1 MRKIAVRGRTLGDGP
16 NVDPQVHSRARLRM
30 DVQSSTCVVL
40 PRCLG
45 KPNRYGPKVLDAM
58 LLKIGHSQLMHEL
71 LVTLMAEVTGIVNS
85 RPIAHNTFWHRRTTA
100 PNSRHA
106 SYYEDLATCAYA
118 WSIRSPRPL
127 HAELVEKGPV
137 PGRSVLGEMEKGVP
151 AKPSEETQVNDPW
164 MQCVCWR
171 QCISKGRQC
180 TLKRLV
186 IRQDRRN
193 YKEFGWQGMEGQ
205 SEDM

>member
-85 RPIAHNTFWHRRTTA
+85 HPIATIPSDTDEPQPLTPAMLLTMKTWPLA
-100 PNSRHA
+100 P
-106 SYYEDLATCAYA
+106 T
-118 WSIRSPRPL
+118 
-127 HAELVEKGPV
+127 
-137 PGRSVLGEMEKGVP
+137 PGQFV
-151 AKPSEETQVNDPW
+151 
-164 MQCVCWR
+164 
-171 QCISKGRQC
+171 
-180 TLKRLV
+180 
-186 IRQDRRN
+186 RQDLYMQNWWRKAQYLDDQFWVRWR
-193 YKEFGWQGMEGQ
+193 KEYLQNLQ
-205 SEDM
+205 KRPK